1 MKPETKDPGQKFT
14 PIWFGILGSLAVFLF
29 ILWLAVQ
36 PAPKEAGTRAAEFW
50 SLPLN
55 SMGDALAGL
64 AASLAFLWLIVTAFI
79 QKNELKEQR
88 RALEA
93 QREELELARAVQNKQ
108 LQAMETQAMIFDEEQ
123 KQRRADRTDKEIEGL
138 LEEVFFFMSR
148 VSGIIRLQW
157 RTQHSG
163 TGNDNLKLISGGQI
177 QEYSQVEMW
186 RRFHSIAKNFAR
198 IYEAAKF
205 GNLLVCPSEG
215 DRILARELLEKLN
228 SILDLEPRAS
238 GAMQAY
244 LRLICIRDGTL
255 GIEKA
260 LNDDTLWGEPGAK

>member
-14 PIWFGILGSLAVFLF
+14 PIWFGILGSLAVLLF

-36 PAPKEAGTRAAEFW
+36 PAPENAGTRAAEFW

-88 RALEA
+88 A
-93 QREELELARAVQNKQ
+93 ELELAREVQDKQ
-108 LQAMETQAMIFDEEQ
+108 LNAMKSQAAIFEEEQ
-123 KQRRADRTDKEIEGL
+123 KQRREDRADKEIDGR
-138 LEEVFFFMSR
+138 LEEVFYFMNR
-148 VSGIIRLQW
+148 IAGVARLNWRIMADNDKGDQEVSAKLLSGDH
-157 RTQHSG
+157 RTSYAQ
-163 TGNDNLKLISGGQI
+163 D
-177 QEYSQVEMW
+177 EMW
-186 RRFHSIAKNFAR
+186 TRFHSVAR
-198 IYEAAKF
+198 NYAIIYEALTFSRLRA
-205 GNLLVCPSEG
+205 CPSEG
-215 DRILARELLEKLN
+215 DRRLARELLEKLN
-228 SILDLEPRAS
+228 AILELEPQAS

-244 LRLICIRDGTL
+244 LRLICIQEGTR

-260 LNDDTLWGEPGAK
+260 VNNDSLWGESGAQ